1 MTLKREIKRLP
12 FEVKEF
18 TQDENYFYFEG
29 YASTFGNVDHG
40 NDVIVKGAFA
50 ESLKVESEVP
60 LLWQHNMSKPIGIS
74 VELREDEKGLFI
86 KGRISIRTTLGKDAA
101 VLLEDKVIK
110 EMSIGFFSKETDM
123 IDNIRYIKE
132 IQLYEVSVVTK
143 AMNSQALIKSFESL
157 KEVEQSLKELGLSNT
172 EAKTLIAKVKE
183 FSSQCDAE
191 EKEKSQRDA
200 DAEEKELIAQIK
212 KSEEI
217 NQLNTINKLFNS
229 K

>member
-1 MTLKREIKRLP
+1 
-12 FEVKEF
+12 
-18 TQDENYFYFEG
+18 
-29 YASTFGNVDHG
+29 
-40 NDVIVKGAFA
+40 
-50 ESLKVESEVP
+50 
-60 LLWQHNMSKPIGIS
+60 
-74 VELREDEKGLFI
+74 
-86 KGRISIRTTLGKDAA
+86 
-101 VLLEDKVIK
+101 
-110 EMSIGFFSKETDM
+110 MSIGFFSKETDM